1 MKTIFI
7 LKYDKQNKTLYASS
21 KVPVLIQNK
30 KLQYEIA
37 FDSTDF
43 ELIYRYVDADNSIFN
58 LQSAVYRGTPFF
70 KDLKESTKKKIFK
83 NRESAYNG
91 SVRHFMLAL
100 YNSAFKKE
108 GYVFGKRG
116 FKVDPYVFLTIYDT
130 DTYGYKTIILK
141 ERLGVFYNSDK
152 DSFLETNV
160 TQFNVDKYGNY
171 MPIIGVVFGS
181 YIGNQRVGDMLPS
194 DYGLTMNK

>member
-1 MKTIFI
+1 M
-7 LKYDKQNKTLYASS
+7 
-21 KVPVLIQNK
+21 PVLIQNK

-43 ELIYRYVDADNSIFN
+43 ELNYRYVDADNSIFN
-58 LQSAVYRGTPFF
+58 LQSAVYTGTPFF
-70 KDLKESTKKKIFK
+70 KDLKESTKKKIHK
-83 NRESAYNG
+83 NRESTYNG
-91 SVRHFMLAL
+91 SVRHFMRAL
-100 YNSAFKKE
+100 YNSAFKME

-116 FKVDPYVFLTIYDT
+116 LKVDPYDFLTIYDT

-181 YIGNQRVGDMLPS
+181 YMENQRVGDMLPS